1 MATVQIRTAN
11 KADIDQIYDYIVE
24 LAVYEKEPDAVKTT
38 PQALSDAL
46 FGEQAKAYGLI
57 CEVDGKIAGYAI
69 YFYNFSTW
77 LGQYGIYLEDL
88 YISPDFRGCG
98 AGKALLKHLAEKAVA
113 ENCGRFEWSVLD
125 WNKPSI
131 DFYESF
137 GAKPQDEWVGYRLTG
152 DALTN
157 FAAS

>member
-57 CEVDGKIAGYAI
+57 CEVDEKIAGYAI

-152 DALTN
+152 DALKD